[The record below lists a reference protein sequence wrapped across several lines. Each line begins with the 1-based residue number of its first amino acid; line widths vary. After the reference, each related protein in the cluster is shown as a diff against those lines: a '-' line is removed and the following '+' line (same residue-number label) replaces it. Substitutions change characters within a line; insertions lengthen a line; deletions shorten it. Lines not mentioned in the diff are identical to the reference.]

1 MYNCS
6 NGPIYICN
14 CRHLF
19 LNLLYYCEVRYQ
31 ISNQGNPSFINL
43 AIQRRFTENVLKR
56 NKKKFVFGFRTIG
69 PSDYYYWTF
78 GLLLLD
84 LRTIEP
90 SDYWNIG
97 PSPLYGTLHK

>member
-56 NKKKFVFGFRTIG
+56 NKKKLVFRFRTIG

-78 GLLLLD
+78 GPLNLQ
-84 LRTIEP
+84 TIGI
-90 SDYWNIG
+90 SDHHRYMEHFVNDNTT
-97 PSPLYGTLHK
+97 YV